1 MDGLLARGGD
11 GSGTTVALFEL
22 GSYSPSD
29 VAAYTSCFGGAPSIT
44 DVPVDGGA
52 GVGPGNGEA
61 ALDIE
66 ETTGLAPGAR
76 LEVYTGPNG
85 TDGQVLDVY
94 QRIANDDTAQV
105 VSTSW
110 GLCDRRAPA
119 GFVAGENLVFEQ
131 MAAQGQ
137 TLVAASGDSGSE
149 GCYLSSGDGSLS
161 TTDPASQP
169 YVTGVGGTSSELPG
183 AGSFASQRAWNTCWG
198 VGFGQ
203 CAKVGWGGATGG
215 GLSALWPRPS
225 YQRPLTPPG
234 GQCAATYCRA
244 VPDVAANAD
253 PADGDLVFW
262 DGDWATMGGTSAAAP
277 LWAALV
283 ADVSTGCAT
292 RLGFLNP
299 ALYRLAAAP
308 SGFEDVTTQN
318 NDYTG
323 LNGGQYAAGSGYDL
337 TTGLGTPAAAALA
350 AGLQPA
356 GGCPSVAA
364 LSADSGNGG
373 TQVRIVGANLGTATA
388 VHFGAAAAVFH
399 ANPDGSITAVA
410 PPGPSQTVPVTLTT
424 PNGTSPGSDIAKFS
438 YGESPAVASIQPGAP
453 LWPGA
458 GRSSSTV

>member
-1 MDGLLARGGD
+1 
-11 GSGTTVALFEL
+11 
-22 GSYSPSD
+22 
-29 VAAYTSCFGGAPSIT
+29 
-44 DVPVDGGA
+44 
-52 GVGPGNGEA
+52 
-61 ALDIE
+61 
-66 ETTGLAPGAR
+66 
-76 LEVYTGPNG
+76 
-85 TDGQVLDVY
+85 
-94 QRIANDDTAQV
+94 
-105 VSTSW
+105 
-110 GLCDRRAPA
+110 
-119 GFVAGENLVFEQ
+119 
-131 MAAQGQ
+131 
-137 TLVAASGDSGSE
+137 
-149 GCYLSSGDGSLS
+149 
-161 TTDPASQP
+161 
-169 YVTGVGGTSSELPG
+169 
-183 AGSFASQRAWNTCWG
+183 
-198 VGFGQ
+198 
-203 CAKVGWGGATGG
+203 
-215 GLSALWPRPS
+215 
-225 YQRPLTPPG
+225 
-234 GQCAATYCRA
+234 
-244 VPDVAANAD
+244 
-253 PADGDLVFW
+253 
-262 DGDWATMGGTSAAAP
+262 MGGTSAAAP

-373 TQVRIVGANLGTATA
+373 TQVRIIGANLGTATA

-438 YGESPAVASIQPGAP
+438 YGESPAVASIRAGGASLAGGGAVVIDGVNFRGATQVSFGGRAAPFSVVNNREIVARVPRIGGPRARQRRRRQGSGQLMGRRRHAVLVRRPHQLQHRPRVLGGGGRRGGLRRAGTPYDGSMGGRP
-453 LWPGA
+453 LNSPIVGLQSTPTGGYWLVAADGGIFTFGDA
-458 GRSSSTV
+458 RFFGRRGRSG